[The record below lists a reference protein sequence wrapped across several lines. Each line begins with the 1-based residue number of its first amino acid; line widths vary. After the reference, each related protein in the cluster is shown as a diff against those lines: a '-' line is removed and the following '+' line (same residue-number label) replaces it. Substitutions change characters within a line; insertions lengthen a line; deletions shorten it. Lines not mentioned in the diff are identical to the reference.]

1 MRFQKLSTPLTH
13 TLRYYQHRT
22 SLYGRGKGVGLFL
35 FSLYLNRLILHL
47 QRELSRLEYP
57 VALGIYK

>member
-1 MRFQKLSTPLTH
+1 MRFQKLSTSPDTYSDIINIGLPFME
-13 TLRYYQHRT
+13 
-22 SLYGRGKGVGLFL
+22 GVRGVSLFL